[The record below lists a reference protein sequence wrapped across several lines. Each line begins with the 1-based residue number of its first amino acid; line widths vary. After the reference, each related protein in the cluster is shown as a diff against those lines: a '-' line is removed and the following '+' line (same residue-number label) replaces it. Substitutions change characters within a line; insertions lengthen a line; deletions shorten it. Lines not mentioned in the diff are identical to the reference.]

1 MNDNYSSSY
10 STRSVGE
17 QGTEDFRAFIA
28 FNGHA
33 VSTLHDIPL
42 TPSDGRSS
50 NEILDEHHRE
60 LTLNMVVECPRWT
73 SAKMTISTTEPFT
86 PIHQAVTSKGRLA
99 YVRNV
104 FPHHGYIWNYGLLP
118 QVPFL
123 PGTRAPPLHV
133 CEIGERVASIGDVLR
148 VRVLGILGPR
158 DEGVLTW
165 TLLVVNTADP
175 LAKRLHNLGDVESN
189 CPGIMTATKEW
200 FRLYKLPD
208 NKDENTFDLKDVAH
222 REYARDVV
230 RRAHETWKSL
240 VTFAGPTQLV
250 DLTNVTL
257 RNSSTLV
264 SSQDADKSENFAAT
278 ELGIGTAPADP
289 DSEALDAPW
298 ISRYLPHQP
307 PIQNY
312 IDPPPPLQLAERMP
326 TNRSRDRVSLSS
338 SRLRDL
344 KYKRSRSSR
353 PFCSEASTSSPTPT
367 RISRLAPT
375 QFSDELVRSRG
386 GRVGTLQEYSSLHN
400 YSAWFISLR
409 PTQSVTNAEV
419 QARVSLVGV
428 QSRVRVLCGFC
439 RADQELGKKN
449 LAR

>member
-1 MNDNYSSSY
+1 MAPAPSYCRISPCPPSSLRRSLRTHTLPLACSNPDDCEGPQTSLQRILLGASATLKLGTPVSLRSPSHTESEYEHGGIDDGTRIIRRAGCMNKGTGTESVTLLDPDFHHDVERDWLCEGLRRPCRLKIRADHARLRGNSIVGVGRSDGNSSMNDDYNSTY

-86 PIHQAVTSKGRLA
+86 PIHQAVTSRGRLA

-118 QVPFL
+118 QTWDE
-123 PGTRAPPLHV
+123 GAPLHV

-148 VRVLGILGPR
+148 VRVLGILAPR
-158 DEGVLTW
+158 DEGVLSW

-240 VTFAGPTQLV
+240 VTFAGPAQLV

-264 SSQDADKSENFAAT
+264 SSQDADKSETFAAT
-278 ELGIGTAPADP
+278 ELGIGTAPTDP
-289 DSEALDAPW
+289 DSATKW
-298 ISRYLPHQP
+298 WHIG
-307 PIQNY
+307 
-312 IDPPPPLQLAERMP
+312 
-326 TNRSRDRVSLSS
+326 T
-338 SRLRDL
+338 RL
-344 KYKRSRSSR
+344 
-353 PFCSEASTSSPTPT
+353 
-367 RISRLAPT
+367 
-375 QFSDELVRSRG
+375 
-386 GRVGTLQEYSSLHN
+386 
-400 YSAWFISLR
+400 
-409 PTQSVTNAEV
+409 
-419 QARVSLVGV
+419 
-428 QSRVRVLCGFC
+428 
-439 RADQELGKKN
+439 
-449 LAR
+449 